1 MSNKPMKDDRPENR
15 DSAKDKVE
23 NVVKELKL
31 TKNER
36 QQLHYRLEDYMSYQD
51 ILELAKSMFQQNSEG
66 RW

>member
-1 MSNKPMKDDRPENR
+1 MKDDRPENR

>member
-36 QQLHYRLEDYMSYQD
+36 QQLHYRLEDYMSYWE
-51 ILELAKSMFQQNSEG
+51 ILELAKSMFQSEG